1 MLKKI
6 KLKKKFV
13 KYGKKISDIKKI
25 KQEFFENN
33 DKLLKSQLEKGRIY
47 CKQRKRKNCK
57 VCGKKINGRKINI
70 RNITYLQCNYCS
82 HLNGVYEDTFK
93 FVNTIYSSKKIN
105 YSQKY
110 AEKDKKNYISRVK
123 NIYKAKVDFLKSNIK
138 NIKNVKILDIGAGSG
153 YFVSALKKGNIKNS
167 IGIEVSQD
175 QVLYGKKM
183 LKSQKY
189 DDRSILHVPFDK
201 LENFLKVHKDY
212 NCASFIGV
220 IEHLQEMKKIVSLV
234 SKNKKCE
241 LIFVSVPL
249 YSLSTLIESNFP
261 KVFNRHLGGSHTHLF
276 TEKSIKHFFGKF
288 NFTSHSEWW
297 FGQDYNDLFRSMS
310 VMSNKLKNTGATIIL
325 EQFRNLIDDFQLIL
339 DRKKMSSEVHIL
351 FKRKN

>member
-13 KYGKKISDIKKI
+13 KFGKKISDIKKI

-33 DKLLKSQLEKGRIY
+33 DKLLKSQIKKGRIY
-47 CKQRKRKNCK
+47 SNQLRRKKCK
-57 VCGKKINGRKINI
+57 VCEKKINGKKINI
-70 RNITYLQCNYCS
+70 RNITYLQCNYCT

-110 AEKDKKNYISRVK
+110 AEKDRINYISRVN
-123 NIYKAKVDFLKSNIK
+123 NIYKPKVDFLKSNLK
-138 NIKNVKILDIGAGSG
+138 NYKSIKILDIGTGSG
-153 YFVSALKKGNIKNS
+153 YFISALKKENIKNS
-167 IGIEVSQD
+167 IGIEVSKD

-183 LKSQKY
+183 LRAQKL
-189 DDRSILHVPFDK
+189 DENSIAHVPFDK
-201 LENFLKVHKDY
+201 LVNFLKVYKNY

-220 IEHLQEMKKIVSLV
+220 IEHLQEMKKILSLV

-241 LIFVSVPL
+241 LIFISVPL
-249 YSLSTLIESNFP
+249 YSLTSLIESNFP
-261 KVFNRHLGGSHTHLF
+261 QVFNRHLGGSHTHLF
-276 TEKSIKHFFGKF
+276 TEKSVKHFFEKL
-288 NFTSHSEWW
+288 NFIPHSEWW

-310 VMSNKLKNTGATIIL
+310 VMSKKLDNTGTTIIL
-325 EQFRNLIDDFQLIL
+325 EQFRNLIDDFQIIL

-351 FKRKN
+351 FKRRK